1 MQNMQKTYIPKKD
14 EIKGKWYLVDAEGK
28 VLGRIATKIAG
39 ILKGKHRADYTPHL
53 DLKDYVVVINANKI
67 KLTGKKWTDK
77 IYYSHSQYPGGLK
90 EVTAEKLFQK
100 KPTELLRRAVWGM
113 LPHNRLGREIIT
125 HLRLFV
131 GSEHRHKAQNPEPI
145 DL

>member
-1 MQNMQKTYIPKKD
+1 MQKTYIPKKD

-53 DLKDYVVVINANKI
+53 DLQDYVVVINANKI

-77 IYYSHSQYPGGLK
+77 IYYNHSQYPGGLK

-131 GSEHRHKAQNPEPI
+131 GSEHIHKAQNPEPI
-145 DL
+145 DV